1 VGKSGRLRLPSSWR
15 CFILSN
21 LMTRKTLVK
30 LCFSGVLLFALMR
43 TTDLAH
49 LWSTVQ
55 KIQIPVLALVCL
67 GYALGQCL
75 SAFKWCLLL
84 RYGGIDVGYPQA
96 LKAYFAGMFANM
108 FGLGTIGGDLTRAL
122 LVSAGSDKKSLA
134 ITCVAVDRIHGL
146 AVLSAVG
153 SIVFLLSS
161 LGLAS
166 PSPVQPWL
174 LTMLP
179 IIFFGT
185 VGALFVGPLVIK
197 NILPANHRLHTKVTN
212 LTQAF
217 PLAPKKLITVS
228 AVSAIFHSLQISL
241 HWVMGY
247 ALGLDLSWGLLFTA
261 IPFVNILT
269 SLPISWNGLGVREN
283 AYGYLLSPHALDTD
297 QVLVFGA
304 IWLFATTLSSAIGGI
319 AGTVNQD
326 LPRKMPGSI
335 TVKAPGKGTKSHKVT
350 QTPA

>member
-1 VGKSGRLRLPSSWR
+1 MAK
-15 CFILSN
+15 
-21 LMTRKTLVK
+21 KTLVK
-30 LCFSGVLLFALMR
+30 LFISGVLLLALLR
-43 TTDLAH
+43 NTDIAH

-55 KIQIPVLALVCL
+55 QIQFPVLVLVCL
-67 GYALGQCL
+67 GYGLGQCI

-84 RYGGIDVGYPQA
+84 QFAGIKVSYLEA

-122 LVSAGSDKKSLA
+122 LVSSGSDKKSLA
-134 ITCVAVDRIHGL
+134 LTCVAVDRIHGL

-153 SIVFLLSS
+153 SVVFLLSVI
-161 LGLAS
+161 GLAS

-174 LTMLP
+174 LIMLP
-179 IIFFGT
+179 MIFFGT
-185 VGALFVGPLVIK
+185 IGSLFIGPFLLK
-197 NILPANHRLHTKVTN
+197 SILPPQHKLHARLTSLTN
-212 LTQAF
+212 AF
-217 PLAPKKLITVS
+217 PLAPGRLVTLSAIS
-228 AVSAIFHSLQISL
+228 AVFHCLQISL

-247 ALGLDLSWGLLFTA
+247 ALGLKLSWGLLFTA

-283 AYGYLLSPHALDTD
+283 AYEYLLTPHALTTD

-319 AGTVNQD
+319 AGTINQD
-326 LPRKMPGSI
+326 LLSKKHAATNDFQSA
-335 TVKAPGKGTKSHKVT
+335 APSKL
-350 QTPA
+350 